1 METSFFSSFLKDD
14 VADSIIIFWLFFFF
28 FLVLY
33 CHFTAFWTSFWP
45 QIINIF
51 WYCGSSVHSNFS
63 VAIFTI
69 FSLFWLLGMCVGMM
83 YLGMDSLCFV
93 IWGLL
98 SFSWNLKRFWL
109 FFQIFAMS
117 LSPLYFWN
125 SLSMLIGLLDIL
137 SQVFG
142 VLFIFL
148 HSFYF
153 SLFIH
158 QIG

>member
-1 METSFFSSFLKDD
+1 METSFFPSFLKDD
-14 VADSIIIFWLFFFF
+14 VADSIIIFWLFFSS
-28 FLVLY
+28 L

-45 QIINIF
+45 WIINIF
-51 WYCGSSVHSNFS
+51 LYCGSSVHSKFS
-63 VAIFTI
+63 VAIFTVC
-69 FSLFWLLGMCVGMM
+69 SLFWLLGMCVGMM
-83 YLGMDSLCFV
+83 CLGMDSLCLLFEV
-93 IWGLL
+93 CWAFHEIWNVFGY
-98 SFSWNLKRFWL
+98 

-125 SLSMLIGLLDIL
+125 SLSMLVGLLDIL
-137 SQVFG
+137 PQVFG
-142 VLFIFL
+142 APFIFL